1 MVKCDDTGAYYAY
14 QAGIYYDVPDD
25 DELANVCIDCSYF
38 DACPGGCGWGMCSY
52 YGEFKQEEQDACRQF
67 TPREDGAAQ

>member
-1 MVKCDDTGAYYAY
+1 MVKCDDTGAVYAL
-14 QAGIYYDVPDD
+14 QAERYYDAQD
-25 DELANVCIDCSYF
+25 DELANVCIDCSDF

>member
-1 MVKCDDTGAYYAY
+1 MKCDDTGNVYAMQAAAYYDA
-14 QAGIYYDVPDD
+14 PDD
-25 DELANVCIDCSYF
+25 EEANVCIDCDDF

-67 TPREDGAAQ
+67 TPREDGATQ